1 MIRKLFA
8 LTFCMGSVAA
18 YAQQQDVAI
27 ITAKLDKSPNDT
39 LVNLYEPYS
48 GDTATAV
55 IKNHQFKMTMPIAK
69 GGSVYIMQ
77 IGSNPELGGTLVYL
91 EKGKMNITGKGGYF
105 KDATFS
111 GDAWVKEWQE
121 VMNLTAPD
129 AGDGKALADL
139 EQKYRKA
146 MEVGDEDAAEEY
158 NKQGAILQKKQKDVL
173 GKWMQEHRNSGVTG
187 YVMTIYF
194 NTQREMDSLYA
205 GLGEHA
211 KASRILQ
218 RWKNPGKV
226 DPSIVNVKVG
236 AEGEA
241 PGTPGSVKIGGPAP
255 AFSIP
260 DMDGKMVSLADFKG
274 KYVFVDFWASWCGP
288 CKPQIPF
295 LKAANDKFKN
305 SNFVMLGISLDSKK
319 EAWVKAVAKH
329 ELNWLNLSS
338 LKGWGDATA
347 SAYGASYIP
356 FNVLIGPDGNIVA
369 RNLYGEEVDKKL
381 SELMPQAALT
391 AIPQK

>member
-1 MIRKLFA
+1 MIRKLLA
-8 LTFCMGSVAA
+8 LTFCMGSLVA
-18 YAQQQDVAI
+18 YAQQDVAI

-39 LVNLYEPYS
+39 VVNLYEPYS

-69 GGSVYIMQ
+69 GGSVYILQ
-77 IGSNPELGGTLVYL
+77 IGSNSELGGTLVYL

-111 GDAWVKEWQE
+111 GDSWVKEWQE
-121 VMNLTAPD
+121 VMNLTSPD
-129 AGDGKALADL
+129 TGDGKALADL
-139 EQKYRKA
+139 EQQYHKA
-146 MEVGDEDAAEEY
+146 MGIGDEDVADECNA
-158 NKQGAILQKKQKDVL
+158 KAAILQKKQKDIL
-173 GKWMQEHRNSGVTG
+173 GKWMGNHLNSGVTG

-194 NTQREMDSLYA
+194 NTNKEMDSIYA
-205 GLGEHA
+205 RLGEHA

-226 DPSIVNVKVG
+226 DPSLVALKFG
-236 AEGEA
+236 EEGEA
-241 PGTPGSVKIGGPAP
+241 PGTPGNVKIGAPAP

-274 KYVFVDFWASWCGP
+274 KYVLLDFWASWCGP

-295 LKAANDKFKN
+295 LKAANEKFKN
-305 SNFVMLGISLDSKK
+305 RNLVVLGISLDSKK
-319 EAWVKAVAKH
+319 ELWIKAVAKH

-356 FNVLIGPDGNIVA
+356 FNVLIGPDGNIIA
-369 RNLYGEEVDKKL
+369 KNLYGEELDKKL
-381 SELMPQAALT
+381 SETIPQAVLT
-391 AIPQK
+391 LLPKQ